1 MAQPAPQA
9 AAQPAPQSLG
19 QAQLNELLAPIA
31 LYPDPL
37 VAQILTASTYPLEV
51 VEAARWSKD
60 HPNVQGDA
68 LQNAMQQ
75 QPWDASVKGLT
86 AVPQVLLMMNDKL
99 DWMQQIGEAF
109 LAQPDDV
116 SNAIQ
121 QLRARAAANG
131 NLKSSKELKVSRVT
145 IAEAPLPLPP
155 PPLGMDPAML
165 PPPPPPDYIEIE
177 PADPDMF
184 YTPIYDPMAVY
195 GVWPW
200 PAYVPFYWYPPG
212 YVVGAAIFGFGTGY
226 FVGPA
231 LWGHYDWAAHRV
243 NIDVRRYNQFNRTNL
258 AASGGFSN
266 WQFNAAHRGN
276 VAFRNPTLQQ
286 QFVNRSGTGQGNLNV
301 NRNVNVIPNANIN
314 RNVNVNR
321 NANINRN
328 VVNPNANINRN
339 VNVNRN
345 ANINRN
351 VVNPNANINRNVN
364 VNRNANI
371 NRNVVNPNANV
382 NRNVSVNRNANIN
395 RNVVNP
401 NANVNRNVNVKP
413 NVNRAVGH
421 APASGG
427 NTKDKKPKS

>member
-1 MAQPAPQA
+1 MTAFSKFLRRFRAIAAGGALALSGIAAMAQPAPQ
-9 AAQPAPQSLG
+9 PAPQPLG

-37 VAQILTASTYPLEV
+37 VAQILAASTYPLEV
-51 VEAARWSKD
+51 VEAARWSKE

-68 LQNAMQQ
+68 LRDAMRQ

-86 AVPQVLLMMNDKL
+86 AVPQVLLMMNEKL

-109 LAQPDDV
+109 LAQPNDV

-131 NLKSSKELKVSRVT
+131 NLKSSKELKVSRVAA
-145 IAEAPLPLPP
+145 AEAPPP
-155 PPLGMDPAML
+155 PPPPGIDPAML
-165 PPPPPPDYIEIE
+165 PPPPPSDYIEIE

-195 GVWPW
+195 GAWPW
-200 PAYVPFYWYPPG
+200 PAYAPFYWYPPG
-212 YVVGAAIFGFGTGY
+212 YVVGATVFGFGAGY

-231 LWGHYDWAAHRV
+231 LWAHYDWAAHRV
-243 NIDVRRYNQFNRTNL
+243 NINVAHYNQFNRTNL
-258 AASGGFSN
+258 AARSGFSS
-266 WQFNAAHRGN
+266 WQFNAAHRGS

-286 QFVNRSGTGQGNLNV
+286 QFVNRSRTGQGNLNV

-314 RNVNVNR
+314 RNVVNPNANINRNVNVNR

-328 VVNPNANINRN
+328 TVNPNANINRN

-364 VNRNANI
+364 VNRNAN
-371 NRNVVNPNANV
+371 
-382 NRNVSVNRNANIN
+382 
-395 RNVVNP
+395 
-401 NANVNRNVNVKP
+401 VNRNVNVKP

-421 APASGG
+421 APAGGG